1 MLQQILKERGLSIY
15 WLSKASG
22 VPYTTVSLLC
32 RGKTGVARCDV
43 GTVYR
48 ICRVLQVR
56 VEELMTPDELE
67 RLVGANEQKEIGYE
81 GKR

>member
-48 ICRVLQVR
+48 ICRVLRVK
-56 VEELMTPDELE
+56 VEELMTPDELK
-67 RLVGANEQKEIGYE
+67 RLVGANEQEAGYE
-81 GKR
+81 L